1 VSNPAAYSRRENPAS
16 NFVDMKRRNEELRR
30 KRHLLL
36 PHDEQRP
43 LVPSKRSR
51 KDDEEAGAL
60 DECHAAESD
69 ATEEGDAEPDPQ
81 G

>member
-16 NFVDMKRRNEELRR
+16 NFVEMKRRNKELRR

-36 PHDEQRP
+36 PHDEQQRP

-51 KDDEEAGAL
+51 RDDEAVAL
-60 DECHAAESD
+60 DECHSAESD
-69 ATEEGDAEPDPQ
+69 ATEEGDAKADTQ